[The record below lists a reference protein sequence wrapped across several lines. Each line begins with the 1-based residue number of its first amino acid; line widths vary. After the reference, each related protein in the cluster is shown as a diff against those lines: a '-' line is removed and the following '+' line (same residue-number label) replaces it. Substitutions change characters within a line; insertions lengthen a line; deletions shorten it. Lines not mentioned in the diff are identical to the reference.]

1 MGKCKDFTLLEDL
14 KPTNAFL
21 NIESSKMGYNEID
34 KLKIND
40 PKNPNTKI
48 ETTDQ
53 KVIRDYTKS
62 FYQKIYNEQHKVTP
76 TQDDIKNFLQMDDDN
91 SPWEN
96 FLQRKLPKEM
106 ADSMEGD
113 LTMDELQEALF
124 KHMNGSSSPGMD
136 GFTVNYLRAFWP
148 DLKFITLEAL
158 NAIQADGLSQTLRGA
173 ILKLL
178 RKGEKDPLE
187 IGNYRPISLLSIF
200 YKLASCCI
208 TQRIKPEMENLTVKQ
223 QKVYIDKNNIC
234 SCIFNLL
241 NLMKHVNKKSI
252 Y

>member
-1 MGKCKDFTLLEDL
+1 
-14 KPTNAFL
+14 
-21 NIESSKMGYNEID
+21 MGYNEID
-34 KLKIND
+34 KLKIRD
-40 PKNPNTKI
+40 PKNPNNKI

-53 KVIRDYTKS
+53 KVIWDQTKS

-76 TQDDIKNFLQMDDDN
+76 ETDDIKEFLQMDDDN
-91 SPWEN
+91 SHWEN
-96 FLQRKLPKEM
+96 FLKRKLPKEM

-113 LTMDELQEALF
+113 LTMDELHDALF
-124 KHMNGSSSPGMD
+124 NHMNRSSSLGMD

-148 DLKFITLEAL
+148 DLKFITLESL

-208 TQRIKPEMENLTVKQ
+208 TQRIKPAIENLIGKQ
-223 QKVYIDKNNIC
+223 QKAYIDKNNIG
-234 SCIFNLL
+234 SCILNLL
-241 NLMKHVNKKSI
+241 NLMKHVNKKDACNNFTD
-252 Y
+252 